1 MGLIKTHLST
11 VKKRVIANDLKQI
24 SQDRSK
30 RFVLEGNKEM
40 VLYFPSDYQSF
51 SLSDISRLDSIRYQT
66 KNSYPQN

>member
-11 VKKRVIANDLKQI
+11 VKNRVIANDLKQI

-40 VLYFPSDYQSF
+40 VS
-51 SLSDISRLDSIRYQT
+51 
-66 KNSYPQN
+66 